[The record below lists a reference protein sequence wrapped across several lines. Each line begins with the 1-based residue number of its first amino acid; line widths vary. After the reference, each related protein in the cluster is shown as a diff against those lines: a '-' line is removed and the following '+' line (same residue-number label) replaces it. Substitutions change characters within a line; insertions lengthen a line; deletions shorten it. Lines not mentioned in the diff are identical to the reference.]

1 MSDTDNRHLLKAA
14 PSDILKCLPEM
25 DRVMVIVRAD
35 GLLHERLGKVE
46 AVEVEAET
54 IRLSGAC
61 QNMDID
67 ASKLA
72 SVEYDTSSQMR
83 GKHYPRLDFLG
94 QDGGVLF
101 SVVGLEGLEPFAHPL
116 SGFDREAVDLRPRP
130 SPGDADP
137 DLEADP
143 ARPFLEKLVGS
154 PDVTVQVQTEAVTQ
168 RWTGKF
174 EDMKP
179 MGGCF
184 NILLKDFHLHLP
196 AGCLSGWSEENGW
209 HRGIL
214 QDGGRSALS
223 IGTDL

>member
-1 MSDTDNRHLLKAA
+1 MSDTDKRHLLKAA

-46 AVEVEAET
+46 SVDVEGET
-54 IRLSGAC
+54 IRISGAC
-61 QNMDID
+61 QDMEID

-83 GKHYPRLDFLG
+83 GKHYPRLDLLG
-94 QDGGVLF
+94 KDGDILF
-101 SVVGLEGLEPFAHPL
+101 SVVGLEGLDPFAGPL
-116 SGFDREAVDLRPRP
+116 DGFEREAVDMRPRP
-130 SPGDADP
+130 ASGDADP
-137 DLEADP
+137 DLDTDP
-143 ARPFLEKLVGS
+143 ARPFLEKLIGG
-154 PDVTVQVQTEAVTQ
+154 PNVTVQVRTEAVTQ
-168 RWTGKF
+168 RWTGKV

-179 MGGCF
+179 IGGCF

-196 AGCLSGWSEENGW
+196 AGCLSGWSQEDGW
-209 HRGIL
+209 HHGVL

-223 IGTDL
+223 IGTER